1 MADFN
6 VKVRFD
12 DTGISTSAATATP
25 TLKKRGTEL
34 YIVAPTGFLRATDK
48 VRFARYHSGRRKAGV
63 HIPNAGW
70 LRPMLHGEDIVPVQL
85 ECIQY
90 LSNAYT
96 EYWRVSVNL
105 QLQDNNG
112 ETIPQSEVARMLYWL
127 ETSGFTRTIVI
138 EEHTVKSKVEYKS
151 SLIYLSG
158 KKLGLY
164 IERNGVQITEYMP
177 FSIDLEVNKKEFTD
191 NGVAIPYVRESVLA
205 IPSHWSQST
214 RKLRNVQGYWFEY
227 PAI

>member
-48 VRFARYHSGRRKAGV
+48 VRFARYHSGRYRAEV

-70 LRPMLHGEDIVPVQL
+70 LRPMLHGNDIVPVQL
-85 ECIQY
+85 EYIQY
-90 LSNAYT
+90 MSNAYT

-127 ETSGFTRTIVI
+127 ETSGFPRT
-138 EEHTVKSKVEYKS
+138 TVKEQTVKVEYKS

-177 FSIDLEVNKKEFTD
+177 FSIDLVVYKHSYFD
-191 NGVAIPYVRESVLA
+191 NGTAIPVVTQAVLSNL
-205 IPSHWSQST
+205 SHWSQSI
-214 RKLRNVQGYWFEY
+214 RKLRNDQRYWIEDS
-227 PAI
+227 AI